1 MDRSNVLGEEKI
13 GKLLLRFSVPAIIG
27 MLVNAFYSVVDRIF
41 VGKGVGPEA
50 LSGIAIS
57 FPIPLIFMAFGM
69 LIGIGATSLISIR
82 LGQHRKEDAERIV
95 GNSLTLL
102 LGISIVISFVT
113 YLFMDGLLVQ
123 FGASSDVLPYARTFV
138 GVLLWGTVFQS
149 IGFGMNNFIRAE
161 GNPKVAM
168 FTMILGAVLN
178 IILNPIFIFVF
189 KLGVAG
195 SALATVISQMV
206 TSIWVLYYFLSD
218 QSSLKLYFRN
228 LKLDKT
234 IVREIVA
241 IGVSPFSMQ
250 IAASVITVILNK
262 SLAFYGG
269 DTAIAAM
276 AVINGIV
283 LMIFMPVF
291 GINQGAQPI
300 IGYNYGAG
308 NYRRVMQTLWL
319 GILGATGFMVL
330 GFLVT
335 QFFPYGLMRL
345 FTSDAELIR
354 DGVEGLK
361 IYLVMLPI
369 IGFQIAVVNY
379 FQATGQPKKS
389 LFLSL
394 ARQLIFLIPAL
405 LILPRFYGL
414 TGVWMAGPVSD
425 FTSTFVTAILLFIDW
440 RRLGRLAKQGEDPI
454 LVEA

>member
-1 MDRSNVLGEEKI
+1 MDRSNALGEEKV
-13 GKLLLRFSVPAIIG
+13 GKLLLRYSVPAIIG

-57 FPIPLIFMAFGM
+57 FPIPLIIMAFGM

-82 LGQHRKEDAERIV
+82 LGQQRKEDAEQII

-102 LGISIVISFVT
+102 IGISLVISLVA
-113 YLFMDGLLVQ
+113 YLFMDGLLIQ
-123 FGASSDVLPYARTFV
+123 FGASPDVLPYARTFLS
-138 GVLLWGTVFQS
+138 VLLWGTVFQS

-218 QSSLKLYFRN
+218 QSSLRLHLRN
-228 LKLDKT
+228 LKLDKS
-234 IVREIVA
+234 IVQEITA
-241 IGVSPFSMQ
+241 IGISPFSMQ
-250 IAASVITVILNK
+250 IVASLITVIMNK

-276 AVINGIV
+276 AVINGIMM
-283 LMIFMPVF
+283 MIFMPVF
-291 GINQGAQPI
+291 GLSQGAQPI
-300 IGYNYGAG
+300 IGYNYGAEK
-308 NYRRVMQTLWL
+308 YQRVKQTLRL
-319 GILGATGFMVL
+319 EILGATGIMVL

-335 QFFPYGLMRL
+335 QLFPNGLMRV
-345 FTSDAELIR
+345 FTSDTELIR

-361 IYLVMLPI
+361 IYLMMLPI
-369 IGFQIAVVNY
+369 IGFQILVTNY
-379 FQATGQPKKS
+379 FQATGQSKKS

-394 ARQLIFLIPAL
+394 SRQLIFLIPAL

-414 TGVWMAGPVSD
+414 TGVWMSGPVSD
-425 FTSTFVTAILLFIDW
+425 VVSTVVTAVLLFIDW
-440 RRLGRLAKQGEDPI
+440 RRLGRLGKQGEEPV
-454 LVEA
+454 LAEA

>member
-1 MDRSNVLGEEKI
+1 MDRSNILGEEKI
-13 GKLLLRFSVPAIIG
+13 GKLLLKFSVPAIIG

-57 FPIPLIFMAFGM
+57 FPIPLIIMAFSM
-69 LIGIGATSLISIR
+69 LVGIGATSLISIR

-102 LGISIVISFVT
+102 LLISVVISLVT
-113 YLFMDGLLVQ
+113 FLFMDGLLIQ
-123 FGASSDVLPYARTFV
+123 FGASQEVLPYARTFV
-138 GVLLWGTVFQS
+138 KVLLWGTVFQS

-178 IILNPIFIFVF
+178 IILNPIFIFVL

-218 QSSLKLYFRN
+218 QSSLKLHFVN
-228 LKLDKT
+228 LKLDKL
-234 IVREIVA
+234 IIREIVA

-250 IAASVITVILNK
+250 IAASVITVIFNK

-269 DTAIAAM
+269 DSAIAAM

-283 LMIFMPVF
+283 MMIFMPVF

-300 IGYNYGAG
+300 IGYNYGARK
-308 NYRRVMQTLWL
+308 YKRVRQTLWL

-335 QFFPYGLMRL
+335 HLIPYGLMSL
-345 FTSDAELIR
+345 FTSDPELIR
-354 DGVEGLK
+354 VGVEGLK

-369 IGFQIAVVNY
+369 IGLQIAVVNY

-394 ARQLIFLIPAL
+394 SRQLIFLIPAL

-414 TGVWMAGPVSD
+414 IGVWMAGPVSD
-425 FTSTFVTAILLFIDW
+425 VVSTFVTAILLFFDLK
-440 RRLGRLAKQGEDPI
+440 RLGRLEKQEQEP
-454 LVEA
+454 VYAEA

>member
-1 MDRSNVLGEEKI
+1 MDRSNILGEEKI
-13 GKLLLRFSVPAIIG
+13 GKLLLKFSVPAIIG

-57 FPIPLIFMAFGM
+57 FPIPLIIMAFSM
-69 LIGIGATSLISIR
+69 LVGIGATSLISIR

-102 LGISIVISFVT
+102 LLISVVISLVT
-113 YLFMDGLLVQ
+113 FLFMDGLLIQ
-123 FGASSDVLPYARTFV
+123 FGASQEVLPYARTFV
-138 GVLLWGTVFQS
+138 KVLLWGTVFQS

-178 IILNPIFIFVF
+178 IILNPIFIFVL

-218 QSSLKLYFRN
+218 QSSLKLHFVN
-228 LKLDKT
+228 LKLDKL
-234 IVREIVA
+234 IIREIVA

-250 IAASVITVILNK
+250 IAASVITVIFNK

-269 DTAIAAM
+269 DSAIAAM

-283 LMIFMPVF
+283 MMIFMPVF

-300 IGYNYGAG
+300 IGYNYGARK
-308 NYRRVMQTLWL
+308 YKRVRQTLWL

-335 QFFPYGLMRL
+335 HLIPYGLMSL
-345 FTSDAELIR
+345 FTSDPELIR
-354 DGVEGLK
+354 VGVEGLK

-369 IGFQIAVVNY
+369 IGLQIAVVNY

-394 ARQLIFLIPAL
+394 SRQLIFLIPAL

-414 TGVWMAGPVSD
+414 IGVWMAGPVSD
-425 FTSTFVTAILLFIDW
+425 VVSTFVTAILLFFDLK
-440 RRLGRLAKQGEDPI
+440 RLGRLDKQEQEP
-454 LVEA
+454 VYAEA

>member
-1 MDRSNVLGEEKI
+1 MDRSNILGEEKI
-13 GKLLLRFSVPAIIG
+13 GKLLLKFSVPAIIG

-57 FPIPLIFMAFGM
+57 FPIPLIIMAFSM
-69 LIGIGATSLISIR
+69 LVGIGATSLISIR

-102 LGISIVISFVT
+102 LLISVVISLVT
-113 YLFMDGLLVQ
+113 FLFMDGLLIQ
-123 FGASSDVLPYARTFV
+123 FGASQEVLPYARTFV
-138 GVLLWGTVFQS
+138 KVLLWGTVFQS

-178 IILNPIFIFVF
+178 IILNPIFIFVL

-218 QSSLKLYFRN
+218 QSSLKLHFVN
-228 LKLDKT
+228 LKLDKL
-234 IVREIVA
+234 IIREIVA

-250 IAASVITVILNK
+250 IAASVITVIFNK

-269 DTAIAAM
+269 DSAIAAM

-283 LMIFMPVF
+283 MMIFMPVF

-300 IGYNYGAG
+300 IGYNYGARK
-308 NYRRVMQTLWL
+308 YKRVRQTLWL

-335 QFFPYGLMRL
+335 HLIPYGLMSL
-345 FTSDAELIR
+345 FTSDPELIR

-369 IGFQIAVVNY
+369 IGLQIAVVNY

-394 ARQLIFLIPAL
+394 SRQLIFLIPAL

-414 TGVWMAGPVSD
+414 IGVWMAGPVSD
-425 FTSTFVTAILLFIDW
+425 VVSTFVTAILLFFDLK
-440 RRLGRLAKQGEDPI
+440 RLGRLEKQEQEP
-454 LVEA
+454 VYAEA

>member
-1 MDRSNVLGEEKI
+1 MDRSNILGEEKI
-13 GKLLLRFSVPAIIG
+13 GKLLLKFSVPAIIG

-57 FPIPLIFMAFGM
+57 FPIPLIIMAFSM
-69 LIGIGATSLISIR
+69 LVGIGATSLISIR

-102 LGISIVISFVT
+102 LLISVVISLVT
-113 YLFMDGLLVQ
+113 FLFMDGLLIQ
-123 FGASSDVLPYARTFV
+123 FGASQEVLPYARTFV
-138 GVLLWGTVFQS
+138 KVLLWGTVFQS

-178 IILNPIFIFVF
+178 IILNPIFIFVL

-218 QSSLKLYFRN
+218 QSSLKLHFVN
-228 LKLDKT
+228 LKLDKQ
-234 IVREIVA
+234 IIREIVA

-250 IAASVITVILNK
+250 IAASVITVIFNK

-269 DTAIAAM
+269 DSAIAAM

-283 LMIFMPVF
+283 MMIFMPVF

-300 IGYNYGAG
+300 IGYNYGARK
-308 NYRRVMQTLWL
+308 YKRVRQTLWL

-335 QFFPYGLMRL
+335 HLIPYGLMSL
-345 FTSDAELIR
+345 FTSDPELIR
-354 DGVEGLK
+354 VGVEGLK

-369 IGFQIAVVNY
+369 IGLQIAVVNY

-394 ARQLIFLIPAL
+394 SRQLIFLIPAL

-414 TGVWMAGPVSD
+414 IGVWMAGPVSD
-425 FTSTFVTAILLFIDW
+425 VVSTFVTAILLFFDLK
-440 RRLGRLAKQGEDPI
+440 RLGRLDKQEQEP
-454 LVEA
+454 VYAEA

>member
-1 MDRSNVLGEEKI
+1 MDRSNILGEEKI
-13 GKLLLRFSVPAIIG
+13 GKLLLKFSVPAIIG

-41 VGKGVGPEA
+41 VGRGVGPEA

-57 FPIPLIFMAFGM
+57 FPIPLIIMAFSM
-69 LIGIGATSLISIR
+69 LVGIGATSLISIR

-102 LGISIVISFVT
+102 LLISVVISLVT
-113 YLFMDGLLVQ
+113 FLFMDGLLIQ
-123 FGASSDVLPYARTFV
+123 FGASQEVLPYARTFV
-138 GVLLWGTVFQS
+138 KVLLWGTVFQS

-178 IILNPIFIFVF
+178 IILNPIFIFVL

-218 QSSLKLYFRN
+218 QSSLKLHFGN
-228 LKLDKT
+228 LKLDKM
-234 IVREIVA
+234 IIREIVA

-250 IAASVITVILNK
+250 IAASVITVIFNK

-269 DTAIAAM
+269 DSAIAAM

-283 LMIFMPVF
+283 MMIFMPVF

-300 IGYNYGAG
+300 IGYNYGARK
-308 NYRRVMQTLWL
+308 YKRVRQTLWL

-335 QFFPYGLMRL
+335 HFIPYGLMSL
-345 FTSDAELIR
+345 FTSDPELIR

-369 IGFQIAVVNY
+369 IGLQIAVVNY

-394 ARQLIFLIPAL
+394 SRQLIFLIPAL
-405 LILPRFYGL
+405 LIMPRFYGL
-414 TGVWMAGPVSD
+414 IGVWMAGPVSD
-425 FTSTFVTAILLFIDW
+425 VVSTFVTAILLFFDLK
-440 RRLGRLAKQGEDPI
+440 RLGRLDKQEQEP
-454 LVEA
+454 LYAEA

>member
-1 MDRSNVLGEEKI
+1 MDRSNALGEEKI
-13 GKLLLRFSVPAIIG
+13 GKLLLRYSVPAIIG

-57 FPIPLIFMAFGM
+57 FPIPLIIMAFSM

-82 LGQHRKEDAERIV
+82 LGQHRKEDAERII

-102 LGISIVISFVT
+102 IGISIVISLVA
-113 YLFMDGLLVQ
+113 YLFLDGLLIQ
-123 FGASSDVLPYARTFV
+123 FGASPDVLPYARTFV
-138 GVLLWGTVFQS
+138 KVLLWGAVFQG

-218 QSSLKLYFRN
+218 QSSLKLHLRN
-228 LKLDKT
+228 LRVDKT
-234 IVREIVA
+234 IVREIVG

-250 IAASVITVILNK
+250 IAASVITVIFNK

-269 DTAIAAM
+269 DSAIAAM

-283 LMIFMPVF
+283 MMIFMPVF

-308 NYRRVMQTLWL
+308 NYRRVKKTLGL
-319 GILGATGFMVL
+319 AILGATGVMVL

-335 QFFPYGLMRL
+335 QLFSNGLMRL
-345 FTSDAELIR
+345 FTSDPDLIR
-354 DGVEGLK
+354 NGVEGLR

-369 IGFQIAVVNY
+369 IGLQIAVVNY

-394 ARQLIFLIPAL
+394 SRQLIFLIPAL

-425 FTSTFVTAILLFIDW
+425 FISTIVTAILLLIDW
-440 RRLGRLAKQGEDPI
+440 RRLGRLGKQGEDPI
-454 LVEA
+454 LAEA